1 MGRGCKQA
9 FFQRH
14 TDGEQ
19 VHKKELNTANHQENA
34 NQSQNRKT
42 PHTCRIAII
51 KKTRKNKHW
60 RECRE
65 KRTSVHSW
73 WECKLVWPLWIM
85 I

>member
-1 MGRGCKQA
+1 MGRGSKRA

-19 VHKKELNTANHQENA
+19 VHKRELNTANHQENA

-51 KKTRKNKHW
+51 KKTTSIGENS
-60 RECRE
+60 E
-65 KRTSVHSW
+65 KREALCTR
-73 WECKLVWPLWIM
+73 WECKMVWLLRKTV
-85 I
+85 